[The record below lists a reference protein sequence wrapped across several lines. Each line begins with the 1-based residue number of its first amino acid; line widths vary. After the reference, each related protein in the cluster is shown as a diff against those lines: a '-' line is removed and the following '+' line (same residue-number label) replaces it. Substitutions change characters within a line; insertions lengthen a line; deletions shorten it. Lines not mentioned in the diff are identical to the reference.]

1 MYLIYFYSYISDEII
16 SKEFINNFSN
26 IEDKIIKI
34 IKDIIIFEEG
44 KKKADLL
51 SIFKNDEKILFDGL
65 DDGIYIQQKGNKYIL
80 NKKITKTVLNN
91 GWFLSSQSMICDNI
105 ILGYVS
111 YLEVPFINNKIECKN
126 EISTI
131 INKSVV
137 NNNKDVKIDEVSFD
151 GVINELKKKFKVK
164 NA

>member
-16 SKEFINNFSN
+16 PKEFINDFSN

-65 DDGIYIQQKGNKYIL
+65 EDGIYIQQKGNKYIF

-91 GWFLSSQSMICDNI
+91 GWFLSSQSSINDNI
-105 ILGYVS
+105 IIGYVS

-126 EISTI
+126 QINQI
-131 INKSVV
+131 IKKNVED
-137 NNNKDVKIDEVSFD
+137 NNKDVKIDDVNFD

>member
-16 SKEFINNFSN
+16 PKEFINNFSN

-65 DDGIYIQQKGNKYIL
+65 DDGIYIQQRGNKYIL

-91 GWFLSSQSMICDNI
+91 GWFLSSQSLINENI
-105 ILGYVS
+105 IIGYVS
-111 YLEVPFINNKIECKN
+111 YLEVPFINNNIECKN
-126 EISTI
+126 QI
-131 INKSVV
+131 IKKNVE
-137 NNNKDVKIDEVSFD
+137 NDNKDVKIDEVSFD

>member
-65 DDGIYIQQKGNKYIL
+65 DDGIYIQQRGNKYIL

-91 GWFLSSQSMICDNI
+91 GWFLSSQSLINENI
-105 ILGYVS
+105 IIGYVS
-111 YLEVPFINNKIECKN
+111 YLEVPFINNNIECKN
-126 EISTI
+126 QI
-131 INKSVV
+131 IKKNVE
-137 NNNKDVKIDEVSFD
+137 NDNKDVKIDEVSFD

>member
-1 MYLIYFYSYISDEII
+1 MYLIYFYSHISDEII
-16 SKEFINNFSN
+16 PKDVINDFSN
-26 IEDKIIKI
+26 IENNIIKI

-65 DDGIYIQQKGNKYIL
+65 DDGIYIQQKGNKYYFNKKMTKTIL
-80 NKKITKTVLNN
+80 NNS
-91 GWFLSSQSMICDNI
+91 WFLSSQSTISDNI

-111 YLEVPFINNKIECKN
+111 YFEIPLIYNKIECKN
-126 EISTI
+126 EINTM
-131 INKSVV
+131 INK
-137 NNNKDVKIDEVSFD
+137 NLENKIKDVKMDDVSFD
-151 GVINELKKKFKVK
+151 GVISELKRKFKVK